1 MALISYAD
9 SALSLLPPLVAIGMA
24 IMTRKV
30 LLSLGLGILLGTLML
45 VEFAPMAALSELSGR
60 ALTLV
65 WDDGAPAAWN
75 LYTLGFLVLLGIMT
89 ALISVSGAT
98 RAFAAWARKRI
109 RSGRDAKLMTM
120 ALGVVIFIDDY
131 FNTLVVGSVARP
143 VTDHYKVS
151 REKLAYC
158 IDSTSA
164 PICVISPIS
173 SWGAYII
180 ALIGGLLTTHGMTE
194 IGYLSA
200 FIQMVPMNFYAI
212 FAFLLLLAVVYF
224 GLDFGALA
232 RAEQRARA
240 GQLWEESRGVPP
252 GEELDLPE
260 ADNGRVA
267 GLVAPIGFL
276 IAITVALMLYS
287 GNQALVADGKA
298 FSLIGAFENTDVAW
312 SLFYS
317 GLAGVGFTL
326 VFSLM
331 QGVPV
336 GYMVKAVISGTKSML
351 PAIYILLF
359 AWTIAG
365 IISDL
370 NTGEYMASLAQG
382 NLPAWSLPALLFIL
396 SGFAAFATG
405 TSWGTFAIMLPIAA
419 NMAEAVD
426 LALMLPMLSSV
437 LAGAVFGDHCS
448 PISDTTILSSTGAGC
463 HHIDHVTTQLPYALL
478 TAVISLAG
486 YLVLGITG
494 SVALGFGTATLG
506 LLLVVLVLRRVCAP
520 NGAPAVTR

>member
-1 MALISYAD
+1 MALINYAD
-9 SALSLLPPLVAIGMA
+9 SALSLLPPVVAIGMA
-24 IMTRKV
+24 IASRKV
-30 LLSLGLGILLGTLML
+30 LLSLGLGIAIGILML
-45 VEFAPMAALSELSGR
+45 VDFSVADGASELGSRALS
-60 ALTLV
+60 LV
-65 WDDGAPAAWN
+65 WDDGALNSWN

-89 ALISVSGAT
+89 AMISVSGAT
-98 RAFAAWARKRI
+98 RAFADWARHRI
-109 RSGRDAKLMTM
+109 RCGRDAKLMTM

-143 VTDHYKVS
+143 VTDHYQVS

-180 ALIGGLLTTHGMTE
+180 ALIGGLLTTHGMTD

-200 FIQMVPMNFYAI
+200 FMQMVPMNFYAI
-212 FAFLLLLAVVYF
+212 FAFALLLAVVYF
-224 GLDFGALA
+224 GLDFGAMA
-232 RAEQRARA
+232 DAETRARN
-240 GQLWEESRGVPP
+240 GQLWDEAKGVPA

-276 IAITVALMLYS
+276 IALTVSLMLFS
-287 GNQALVADGKA
+287 GNQVLAADSKA
-298 FSLIGAFENTDVAW
+298 FSIIGAFENTDVAW
-312 SLFYS
+312 SLFFS
-317 GLAGVGFTL
+317 GLGGVGFTL
-326 VFSLM
+326 LFGLR
-331 QGVPV
+331 QGVPAA
-336 GYMVKAVISGTKSML
+336 YMAKAVLSGIKSML

-365 IISDL
+365 VISDMK
-370 NTGEYMASLAQG
+370 TGEFMATLAQG
-382 NLPAWSLPALLFIL
+382 NLPAWGLPALLFLL

-463 HHIDHVTTQLPYALL
+463 HHIDHVTTQLPYAVL
-478 TAVISLAG
+478 TALISLAG
-486 YLVLGITG
+486 YLVLGLTG
-494 SVALGFGTATLG
+494 SVMAGFATATLG
-506 LLLVVLVLRRVCAP
+506 LVLVVLLLKQLCRR
-520 NGAPAVTR
+520 

>member
-1 MALISYAD
+1 MALLTYAD
-9 SALSLLPPLVAIGMA
+9 SALSLLPPVIAIGMA
-24 IMTRKV
+24 IVTRKV
-30 LLSLGLGILLGTLML
+30 LLSLGLGIAIGVLML
-45 VEFAPMAALSELSGR
+45 TGFAPMEAASNLGGRVQGLFWSE
-60 ALTLV
+60 
-65 WDDGAPAAWN
+65 GAPSAWN
-75 LYTLGFLVLLGIMT
+75 LYTLGFLLLLGVMT

-98 RAFAAWARKRI
+98 RAFADWARQRI
-109 RSGRDAKLMTM
+109 RCGRDAKLMTI

-143 VTDHYKVS
+143 VTDHYQVS

-180 ALIGGLLTTHGMTE
+180 ALIGGLLTTHGVTD

-200 FIQMVPMNFYAI
+200 FIQMVPMNFYAV
-212 FAFLLLLAVVYF
+212 FAFALLLAVVYF
-224 GLDFGALA
+224 GLDVGPMAQ
-232 RAEQRARA
+232 AEQRARR
-240 GQLWEESRGVPP
+240 GQLWDETKGAPA

-260 ADNGRVA
+260 ADNGRVW
-267 GLVAPIGFL
+267 GLLAPIGFL
-276 IAITVALMLYS
+276 ILLTVTMMLYS
-287 GNQALVADGKA
+287 GGQALAADGKS
-298 FSLIGAFENTDVAW
+298 FSVIGAFENTDVAW

-317 GLAGVGFTL
+317 ALAGVLFTAGYCL
-326 VFSLM
+326 
-331 QGVPV
+331 QQRVPV
-336 GYMVKAVISGTKSML
+336 GYIVKALFSGLKSMM

-365 IISDL
+365 VISDME
-370 NTGEYMASLAQG
+370 TGKYMASMAQG
-382 NLPAWSLPALLFIL
+382 NLPTWSLPALLFLL

-419 NMAEAVD
+419 NMAEAVEITM
-426 LALMLPMLSSV
+426 MLPMLASV

-448 PISDTTILSSTGAGC
+448 PISDTTILSSTGAAC
-463 HHIDHVTTQLPYALL
+463 HHIDHVTTQLPYAVM
-478 TAVISLAG
+478 TAIISLVG

-494 SVALGFGTATLG
+494 STVAGFACASVALVIVVTL
-506 LLLVVLVLRRVCAP
+506 LKRRCEP
-520 NGAPAVTR
+520 SCQ